1 MARSLGFVEL
11 VDFGSHDEI
20 ALRQAVDLVRPD
32 RDLDFSPGK
41 EDVRVVSLLFSELA
55 YLVDKLERF
64 TKVGKRE
71 GLRDVVFLHDV
82 PAVHLLLQ

>member
-1 MARSLGFVEL
+1 MKSL
-11 VDFGSHDEI
+11 S
-20 ALRQAVDLVRPD
+20 VRP
-32 RDLDFSPGK
+32 LILCVQVVISTFPPGK